1 MREIKLRRTHRRVRR
16 LDGLGLRDIQG
27 ETAPSSGYPS
37 RECLKALVFTG
48 NSSHGKALPFGKE
61 RNYFIYNSRL
71 ISLGLAFL
79 SLWSSDYVPQRAKG
93 SPFPVARRLY
103 PYL

>member
-61 RNYFIYNSRL
+61 RNYFIYNKR
-71 ISLGLAFL
+71 GFL
-79 SLWSSDYVPQRAKG
+79 PCELRW
-93 SPFPVARRLY
+93 F
-103 PYL
+103 YLCKMLSEPSQGNKPKQNIQFH